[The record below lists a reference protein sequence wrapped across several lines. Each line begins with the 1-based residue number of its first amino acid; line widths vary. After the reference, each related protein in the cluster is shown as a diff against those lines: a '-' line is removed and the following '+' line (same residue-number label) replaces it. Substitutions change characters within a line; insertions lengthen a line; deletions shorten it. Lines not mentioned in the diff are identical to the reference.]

1 MSDPSRRPAP
11 PALVLPAVLLFAA
24 SWLGASSLHNPSDA
38 PTPEWRD
45 GPIRYIITK
54 SEDREY
60 LQLKTEE
67 ERRRAVE
74 SFWRRRDPT
83 PGTPGNE
90 LRAQFWRRVREA
102 TRLYGRHT
110 TKPGWLTDMG
120 KIHILF
126 GPPDEIS
133 SDVMAEGRRD
143 IIVWIYRNTPS
154 VGDADVLGGP
164 NQVFAF
170 AEDGSGEYRL
180 TAEPSKIANVWEG
193 SIFEPQPAMG
203 LFADFENRQRLFL
216 QAYAKA
222 IGLTDP
228 VIRSHGGPATG
239 GTLGLTMTLARLQQ
253 PPEEWELTGEVMT
266 REFFGSLPFR
276 ARADFF
282 KTSGDTAEVLLTIAL
297 RSSSVTY
304 RKTASGEGPDVQVF
318 ARILDSTA
326 TQAVLSLEREL
337 DFAPA
342 AENRAAGLDDDL
354 VYQARFTLP
363 PGAYVARLTVLDQV
377 SGRTSSSDTPFTV
390 PDFGGDRLGLS
401 SIALARSISEDEAD
415 GQAGAGPYRF
425 GSLRILPRLGQ
436 IFQPGESL
444 GFYYQVYG
452 AEREAASGKP
462 RLDVSYIFLFL
473 AAGGEEIL
481 EIGRVTFEDQ
491 QGEAHG
497 YLLPLEGWPAG
508 QYLVRIEV
516 KDEIASAEISRD
528 LAFRIVDDS

>member
-1 MSDPSRRPAP
+1 M
-11 PALVLPAVLLFAA
+11 VPAVLLFAVC
-24 SWLGASSLHNPSDA
+24 WLGASSLHNPSDA

-54 SEDREY
+54 SEDEEY
-60 LQLKTEE
+60 IQLDTEE
-67 ERRRAVE
+67 ERQRAVE

-83 PGTPGNE
+83 PETPGNE

-102 TRLYGRHT
+102 SRLYGRHT
-110 TKPGWLTDMG
+110 TRPGWLTDMG
-120 KIHILF
+120 KIHVLF

-143 IIVWIYRNTPS
+143 IIVWTYRNTPS
-154 VGDADVLGGP
+154 VGGAEVLGGP
-164 NQVFAF
+164 NQVFTF

-180 TAEPSKIANVWEG
+180 TAEPSKVANVWEG

-203 LFADFENRQRLFL
+203 FYKDLENRQRLF
-216 QAYAKA
+216 QAAYAQM

-228 VIRSHGGPATG
+228 VIRAHGGPPTG
-239 GTLGLTMTLARLQQ
+239 GALGLTMTLARLQQ
-253 PPEEWELTGEVMT
+253 PPEEWELTAEVTT

-282 KTSGDTAEVLLTIAL
+282 KTSGEPTEVLLTLAL

-304 RKTASGEGPDVQVF
+304 RKTASGEEPDVQAF

-326 TQAVLSLEREL
+326 TQTVLSLEREL

-342 AENRAAGLDDDL
+342 PENRAAGLDDDL
-354 VYQARFTLP
+354 VYQARFVLP
-363 PGAYVARLTVLDQV
+363 PGAYLARLTVLDQV

-390 PDFGGDRLGLS
+390 PDFGGGRLGLS
-401 SIALARSISEDEAD
+401 SVALARSIAQEE
-415 GQAGAGPYRF
+415 GGRQAEAGPYRF
-425 GSLRILPRLGQ
+425 GSLRILPRLNQ
-436 IFQPGESL
+436 IFRPDESL

-452 AEREAASGKP
+452 AKREPASGQP
-462 RLDVSYIFLFL
+462 RLEVSYVFL
-473 AAGGEEIL
+473 AAEGEEVL
-481 EIGRVTFEDQ
+481 EIGRVTFENQ
-491 QGEAHG
+491 ENEAHG
-497 YLLPLEGWPAG
+497 YSLPLEGWPAG